1 MFGRQGG
8 IVGMTPEE
16 MMNRAPI
23 FTIIC
28 TAVLASAAPSHAQ
41 DAVASF
47 YKGKTVYMVIG
58 SAAGGGFDTYGRLVA
73 RHIGKHIPGNPV
85 VVPQN
90 MPGAGGSA
98 AANHVG
104 AQDGSFIG
112 AVHPAVIMD
121 PVLGDRT
128 KIKHDITRINWIGSA
143 NADTYVCVLRADAKV
158 KTFADALT
166 TEVIL
171 GASSDAA
178 STREFPSLLN
188 NVLGAKF
195 KLVSGYAGNREVM
208 LAVDKN
214 EVQGICG
221 AGWSSVSAVR
231 PQWFKDGTV
240 KVLAQENID
249 GHPDLNK
256 QGVPRT
262 IDFTKTPEQKQIL
275 ELYYSQ
281 ETFGR
286 PYMMGAGV
294 PKDRVEAVRAA
305 FAATMKDPDLL
316 GEAAKLNLDVDAL
329 DGQQLQAIVEKI
341 SNVDPAVIEKTKK
354 ALGYEK

>member
-1 MFGRQGG
+1 MAR
-8 IVGMTPEE
+8 MTHLLQ
-16 MMNRAPI
+16 
-23 FTIIC
+23 
-28 TAVLASAAPSHAQ
+28 TAAAMTVLVCAAHQARAQ
-41 DAVASF
+41 DAIAQF
-47 YKGKTVYMVIG
+47 YKGKTVYVVIG

-73 RHIGKHIPGNPV
+73 RHIGKHIPGNPN

-90 MPGAGGSA
+90 MPGAGGGA

-104 AQDGSFIG
+104 TIATQDGTYLG

-121 PVLGDRT
+121 PILGDRT
-128 KIKHDITRINWIGSA
+128 KSKMDVTKINWIGSA
-143 NADTYVCVLRADAKV
+143 NSDTYVCVMRADAEV
-158 KTFADALT
+158 KTFADAR
-166 TEVIL
+166 EKQVIL

-178 STREFPSLLN
+178 STREFPTLLN
-188 NVLGAKF
+188 NVLGTKF
-195 KLVSGYAGNREVM
+195 KLVSGYTGNREVM

-221 AGWSSVSAVR
+221 AGWSSVQTAR

-240 KVLAQENID
+240 KVLAQENVP

-256 QGVPRT
+256 QGVPKT
-262 IDFTKTPEQKQIL
+262 IDFAAGTEQRQIM

-286 PYMMGAGV
+286 PYMMAAAV
-294 PKDRVEAVRAA
+294 PKERVEAMRAA
-305 FAATMKDPDLL
+305 FSASMRDPELL
-316 GEAAKLNLDVDAL
+316 AEAKKLNLDVDFL
-329 DGQQLQAIVEKI
+329 SGDELQKIVAKNFAMDPAIVER
-341 SNVDPAVIEKTKK
+341 TKK

>member
-1 MFGRQGG
+1 MARATGTISGLLAG
-8 IVGMTPEE
+8 IALTS
-16 MMNRAPI
+16 
-23 FTIIC
+23 
-28 TAVLASAAPSHAQ
+28 AVPAAAQ
-41 DAVASF
+41 DAIAQF
-47 YKGKTVYMVIG
+47 YKGKTVYVVIG

-73 RHIGKHIPGNPV
+73 RHIGKHIPGAPV

-90 MPGAGGSA
+90 LPGAGGSA
-98 AANHVG
+98 AANHVATVA
-104 AQDGSFIG
+104 AQDGTFIG

-128 KIKHDITRINWIGSA
+128 KIKHDVTRINWIGSA

-158 KTFADALT
+158 KTFADALN
-166 TEVIL
+166 TEVIM

-178 STREFPSLLN
+178 STREFPTLLN

-195 KLVSGYAGNREVM
+195 RLVSGYTGNREVM

-221 AGWSSVSAVR
+221 AGWSSVLAVR
-231 PQWFKDGTV
+231 SQWFKDGTV
-240 KVLAQENID
+240 KVLAQENIG

-262 IDFTKTPEQKQIL
+262 IDFAKTPEQRQIL

-286 PYMMGAGV
+286 PFMMGADV
-294 PKDRVEAVRAA
+294 PKERVEAVRTA
-305 FAATMKDPDLL
+305 FTATMKDPELL
-316 GEAAKLNLDVDAL
+316 GEAQKLNLDVDAL
-329 DGQQLQAIVEKI
+329 SGKELQAIVEKI
-341 SNVDPAVIEKTKK
+341 FSMDANVVAQTKK